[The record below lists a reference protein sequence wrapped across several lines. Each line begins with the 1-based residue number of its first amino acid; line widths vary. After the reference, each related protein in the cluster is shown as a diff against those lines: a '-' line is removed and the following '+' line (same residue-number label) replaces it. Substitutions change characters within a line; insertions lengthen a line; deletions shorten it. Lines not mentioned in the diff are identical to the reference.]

1 MRCVPRSL
9 SSQELLRA
17 LEQRGALLEG
27 HFRLSS
33 GRHSDR
39 FVQKFR
45 LLENPALVTL
55 AATALIRE
63 ARPER
68 AGVVVSAAVGGIVLG
83 FEVARQL
90 GVRAIFV
97 EKVAGV
103 PVLRR
108 GFTLDSADSVFVV
121 EDVMTTGGS
130 VREVLALIAER
141 GSCVLGVGAIVQRAE
156 VDVGVPVTALVEMDL
171 ESFSEEECPQCKRGV
186 ALLDPGSRRL
196 SARP

>member
-1 MRCVPRSL
+1 MSH
-9 SSQELLRA
+9 SSSELLRA
-17 LEQRGALLEG
+17 LERRGALLEG

-45 LLENPALVTL
+45 LLEDPALVTL
-55 AATALIRE
+55 AASALICE

-68 AGVVVSAAVGGIVLG
+68 ATVVVSAAVGGIVLG

-97 EKVAGV
+97 EREAGA
-103 PVLRR
+103 PTLRR

-130 VREVLALIAER
+130 VRDVLALIKGC
-141 GSCVLGVGAIVQRAE
+141 GSTVLGVGAVVRRAK
-156 VDVGVPVTALVEMDL
+156 VDLGVPMTVLVEMEL
-171 ESFSEEECPQCKRGV
+171 ASYSEEACPQCERGV

-196 SARP
+196 SAKS

>member
-1 MRCVPRSL
+1 VPRRR

-45 LLENPALVTL
+45 LLEDPALVTL
-55 AATALIRE
+55 AASALIWE
-63 ARPER
+63 AQLERPT
-68 AGVVVSAAVGGIVLG
+68 VVVSAAVGGIVLG

-141 GSCVLGVGAIVQRAE
+141 ESCVLGVGAIVQRAE
-156 VDVGVPVTALVEMDL
+156 VDLGVPVTALVEMDL
-171 ESFSEEECPQCKRGV
+171 ESFSEEECPQCERGV

>member
-1 MRCVPRSL
+1 V
-9 SSQELLRA
+9 

-45 LLENPALVTL
+45 LLESPALVTF

-63 ARPER
+63 ARPKR
-68 AGVVVSAAVGGIVLG
+68 ASVVVSAAVGGIVLG
-83 FEVARQL
+83 FEVARQM

-130 VREVLALIAER
+130 VREVLALITER
-141 GSCVLGVGAIVQRAE
+141 ESCVLGVGVIVQRAE
-156 VDVGVPVTALVEMDL
+156 VDLGVPVTALVEMDL

-196 SARP
+196 PVRA